1 MFMWICLYVLSP
13 QEYGGG
19 EWGGEGGGE
28 LRRANASIA
37 GGPWHSFLPVFFFF
51 FFFFFLRSVRTGIF
65 FREGVAC
72 LEFGEGDVIM

>member
-1 MFMWICLYVLSP
+1 MFYRLKNMEGESGVGRGGANFDVQMRPSQGVLGTVFCL
-13 QEYGGG
+13 
-19 EWGGEGGGE
+19 
-28 LRRANASIA
+28 
-37 GGPWHSFLPVFFFF
+37 FFFF